1 MPGPVGYHRPVTRF
15 PLDYLKLG
23 FAKAEFPDLFDA
35 VWVAALVL
43 LVVQVVMYNVLTR
56 RYHRYPP
63 LIAMQEWMLWTG
75 ITFFGLLLVASL
87 FHFSFIFILAI
98 IAGGLGFYAYAR
110 FWRWP
115 PLIAS
120 YNQQLHRQRFFS
132 QAKYKHPEATV
143 RSKRRRRG
151 R

>member
-1 MPGPVGYHRPVTRF
+1 VTLF

-35 VWVAALVL
+35 VWIAAIVL
-43 LVVQVVMYNVLTR
+43 LIVQVVLYNVLTR

-63 LIAMQEWMLWTG
+63 LVAMQEWMLWTG
-75 ITFFGLLLVASL
+75 ITFFGLLLVGSL
-87 FHFSFIFILAI
+87 FRFSFIFILAML
-98 IAGGLGFYAYAR
+98 AGGLGFYAWAR
-110 FWRWP
+110 FVRWP
-115 PLIAS
+115 PIIAA
-120 YNQQLHRQRFFS
+120 YNEQLRRQRFFS
-132 QAKYKHPEATV
+132 QARYKHPEATV

>member
-1 MPGPVGYHRPVTRF
+1 MRYARAVTRF
-15 PLDYLKLG
+15 LLDYLKLG
-23 FAKAEFPDLFDA
+23 FTQHDFPDLFNP
-35 VWVAALVL
+35 VWIAALVL

-56 RYHRYPP
+56 RYRRYP
-63 LIAMQEWMLWTG
+63 LLLSLQEWMLWTG
-75 ITFFGLLLVASL
+75 ITFFGLLLVAAL

-98 IAGGLGFYAYAR
+98 IAGGLGFYAWAR
-110 FWRWP
+110 FLRWP
-115 PLIAS
+115 PLVEA
-120 YNQQLHRQRFFS
+120 YNEQLRRQRFFS

>member
-1 MPGPVGYHRPVTRF
+1 MRYARAVTLF

-23 FAKAEFPDLFDA
+23 FEDSSFPDLFNP

-43 LVVQVVMYNVLTR
+43 LIVQIVMYNVLTR
-56 RYHRYPP
+56 RYRRYPP
-63 LIAMQEWMLWTG
+63 LVALQEWMLWTG
-75 ITFFGLLLVASL
+75 ISFFGLLLVGAL

-98 IAGGLGFYAYAR
+98 IAGGSGFYAWAR
-110 FWRWP
+110 FVRWP
-115 PLIAS
+115 PLIET
-120 YNQQLHRQRFFS
+120 YNEQLKRQRFFS
-132 QAKYKHPEATV
+132 QARYKHPEATV